1 MVIKLWKI
9 HILKYCLCR
18 RTIWDYLIFLPLGE
32 VNGDPLGTIF
42 HQSTAEHSL
51 FGIGTIKTEGM
62 ICTCQGYS
70 CSCIE
75 NRDAHCIWE
84 QDGHCIDHD
93 PMKGKGIISYFR
105 SIESAAKFQ
114 CLILWMI
121 HIHGFHSNF
130 H

>member
-9 HILKYCLCR
+9 HIFWNNVYAEGLNETALF
-18 RTIWDYLIFLPLGE
+18 ISLGE
-32 VNGDPLGTIF
+32 INGDPLGTIF

-105 SIESAAKFQ
+105 SIESIVNDTYSWFPY
-114 CLILWMI
+114 
-121 HIHGFHSNF
+121 
-130 H
+130 

>member
-9 HILKYCLCR
+9 HIFYVYAEGLYETALF
-18 RTIWDYLIFLPLGE
+18 ISLGE
-32 VNGDPLGTIF
+32 INGDPLGTIF
-42 HQSTAEHSL
+42 HQSTAEDSL

-93 PMKGKGIISYFR
+93 SMKGKGVISYFR
-105 SIESAAKFQ
+105 SIET
-114 CLILWMI
+114 IV
-121 HIHGFHSNF
+121 NDTY
-130 H
+130 